1 MAEQKT
7 LAATG
12 NIVVAEAMRQCA
24 PDVMAAYPI
33 TPQTTIVE
41 EFAKFV
47 AQGRVHTEYVT
58 VESEHSAMS
67 ACVGASAAGARVMT
81 ATSSQGL
88 ALMWEELHIA
98 AGMRLPIV
106 MANANRALSAPINI
120 HCDHS
125 DIMGAR
131 DTGWI
136 ILFAETAQE
145 AYDNTIMS
153 VPHRRAPRRP
163 AAGHDLPRRLH
174 HHALDRPRRRSW
186 TTRPSRRSSASTSP
200 STRCSTPTTPS
211 RHGSFAGLGGP
222 YFEFKRSQRDAIDRT
237 QGGRRARRR
246 RSGRRICG
254 RPFDLIETWGM
265 EDADVAIVVIGSTA
279 GNARHVATQLRAE
292 GVEGRRRQGPLLP
305 PVPRSP
311 SSPRRCKGMKAV
323 AVLDRAESFG
333 AEGGPLFLEV
343 RSALYDLDE
352 RVPRRQLHLRPRRLG
367 REARAH
373 APGVSPT
380 CPTSPPAPPRPP
392 ACATSARGRRVRTH
406 G

>member
-1 MAEQKT
+1 MPKQTT
-7 LAATG
+7 LAVTG
-12 NIVVAEAMRQCA
+12 NVLVAEAMRQCE
-24 PDVMAAYPI
+24 PDMMAAYPI

-47 AQGRVHTEYVT
+47 ANGRVHTEYVT

-145 AYDNTIMS
+145 AYDNTLMAVRIAEHPDVLLPVMSTLDGFITTHSIDRAEIMNDET
-153 VPHRRAPRRP
+153 V
-163 AAGHDLPRRLH
+163 AAFVGDYEPTYSL
-174 HHALDRPRRRSW
+174 LDTDNPVS
-186 TTRPSRRSSASTSP
+186 
-200 STRCSTPTTPS
+200 
-211 RHGSFAGLGGP
+211 HGNFAGLGGP
-222 YFEFKRSQRDAIDRT
+222 YFEFKSSQRKAIE
-237 QGGRRARRR
+237 
-246 RSGRRICG
+246 RSRDVIKSVASEWSGICG
-254 RPFDLIETWGM
+254 RPFGMVEGWGM
-265 EDADVAIVVIGSTA
+265 EDAEVAIVVIGSTA
-279 GNARHVATQLRAE
+279 GNARHVARGMRAK
-292 GVEGRRRQGPLLP
+292 GVKAGVLK
-305 PVPRSP
+305 V
-311 SSPRRCKGMKAV
+311 RCFRPFPYVELAEALAGVKAV
-323 AVLDRAESFG
+323 AVMDRSESFG

-343 RSALYDLDE
+343 RSALYDAAE
-352 RVPRRQLHLRPRRLG
+352 RVPVVNYIYGLG
-367 REARAH
+367 GSDVKTELIERVFTDLTDIATGMA
-373 APGVSPT
+373 APSGLVYLGV
-380 CPTSPPAPPRPP
+380 R
-392 ACATSARGRRVRTH
+392 
-406 G
+406 